1 MHKVFSIS
9 NEFTKVTFQRHIY
22 ENNTTT
28 ILKVT
33 FQKHIYENTNSKV
46 PKTLKITLMKTIRK
60 LKMYARNLKEKN
72 TKLEKL
78 FQKAA
83 NKAEI
88 ITTSLDQSI
97 CAKYGRHAHRQISH
111 ADGSFLH
118 VKIQQTNLLWKRKPN
133 RKKKIN
139 QLNLAEELNRIDIEE
154 LKRKGRRRHTNKAKR
169 QLKNARRKKFAE
181 VL

>member
-9 NEFTKVTFQRHIY
+9 NEFTKVTFQKHIY

-88 ITTSLDQSI
+88 ITTLLDQSI

-111 ADGSFLH
+111 ADGSFFARKNTTNKFI
-118 VKIQQTNLLWKRKPN
+118 VEKKNKIE
-133 RKKKIN
+133 KKKSIN
-139 QLNLAEELNRIDIEE
+139 
-154 LKRKGRRRHTNKAKR
+154 
-169 QLKNARRKKFAE
+169 
-181 VL
+181 